1 MRASLAGLAGLM
13 VLAIASGRFP
23 RGTANSRQFG
33 LSAAPLTY
41 AHEAARFAGRP
52 GLPDRALVYDLR
64 QAGVYLFHNGPQR
77 KLFLDGRLEVP
88 SRETFETYVWLDRM
102 LNTGGRGWAQ
112 RLARMGDPLILLEHQ
127 KYFGAEATLLADPD
141 WRCIYYDAIAS
152 VFVSRR
158 RRDLEASFPSVD
170 FAARHFQSPPN
181 DPAWPAVLPVPW
193 EDARARALLELGVA
207 VRTRPG
213 CSWRLGSSVVLLAGD
228 HLRRAIALEPTA
240 ADPWISLG
248 LACWALVL
256 DPTAVS
262 PRLAEPWDPA
272 RGLLPA
278 QATFCFRRALELN
291 PEETLAARCLDDVLQ
306 AQGMSDAEDSLT
318 IPRHRGGPRP
328 VPGVDSERSRR
339 PIEGRVEPRPERDP
353 EDREGLSRIVD
364 QRLRQGRAEAAVGGF
379 AEAQRRGIRPDWPTC
394 DRVAAT
400 LLHLGRPAEAR
411 RVWQRAADPP
421 APALRLARLAACEL
435 AALDFAVAE
444 RTYRAALELDPG
456 LGEARF
462 GLALLHTQ
470 RGNAAEVLAAAR
482 QGLKQP
488 LTLAQDSFLRNL
500 EALAAPYAAGPG
512 KQGRPESADQT
523 AMRFWG
529 QGLERVPR
537 VHSRPPA

>member
-1 MRASLAGLAGLM
+1 MA
-13 VLAIASGRFP
+13 
-23 RGTANSRQFG
+23 
-33 LSAAPLTY
+33 
-41 AHEAARFAGRP
+41 
-52 GLPDRALVYDLR
+52 
-64 QAGVYLFHNGPQR
+64 
-77 KLFLDGRLEVP
+77 
-88 SRETFETYVWLDRM
+88 
-102 LNTGGRGWAQ
+102 GWAQ
-112 RLARMGDPLILLEHQ
+112 PLARMGDPLILLEHQ

-158 RRDLEASFPSVD
+158 RATSGLVPERGLRG
-170 FAARHFQSPPN
+170 AALPIATERPGVAGRA
-181 DPAWPAVLPVPW
+181 PAAVGRRSGP
-193 EDARARALLELGVA
+193 ALLELGVA

-256 DPTAVS
+256 DPTASS

-272 RGLLPA
+272 QGA
-278 QATFCFRRALELN
+278 AGGATSASPRLELN
-291 PEETLAARCLDDVLQ
+291 PEETLPTHCLDDVLQ

-364 QRLRQGRAEAAVGGF
+364 QRLRRAAPRRPSWVCRGP
-379 AEAQRRGIRPDWPTC
+379 RRGSAPT
-394 DRVAAT
+394 
-400 LLHLGRPAEAR
+400 GRPVTAWRRRSCTWVAR
-411 RVWQRAADPP
+411 PSAGSGSAPRTRRAGI
-421 APALRLARLAACEL
+421 RLARLAACEL

-444 RTYRAALELDPG
+444 RTYRAALGLDPG

-462 GLALLHTQ
+462 GLALLHAQ

-488 LTLAQDSFLRNL
+488 LTLAQHSFLRNL

-523 AMRFWG
+523 AMWFWG

-537 VHSRPPA
+537 VRCARQPEPRSTVPGFRRTGEPGLVSDRRLDHSQASARAAQAAGKGLL